1 MFTEVGR
8 SKNEKKRKGGLT
20 LDSCLVLKVCFD
32 GMGWD
37 GIGREASCLPDGNI
51 SLSCEMCGVQP
62 VCLKTR
68 L

>member
-1 MFTEVGR
+1 MFTEVRR

-20 LDSCLVLKVCFD
+20 LDFCLVLKVCFD

-37 GIGREASCLPDGNI
+37 RIGREVTDANI

-62 VCLKTR
+62 LCLETR